1 MSLCNLSSEAVS
13 FLKKLFIY
21 YLFLAVLG
29 LHCYAGFS
37 LVIESRG
44 YSSCSEWASQGSGF
58 SCCGAQASVVAA
70 HGLSSCGSRALEHR
84 LSSCGARP

>member
-58 SCCGAQASVVAA
+58 SSCGAWALRHVDFSR
-70 HGLSSCGSRALEHR
+70 CGSWALEHK
-84 LSSCGARP
+84 LNSCGTWA